1 MLMPIVSMNKMAM
14 NESVAATCCYRQV
27 PSPTNVYWEVLNGGW
42 IGNGFKN
49 YRTLKHV
56 SMTPWLALGFDLN
69 PLAAINAVGDA
80 NPLPGVAK
88 FTINDVTGWWT
99 TDTTGAT
106 AVQPLDEWLSWLP
119 VPNGGQGNG
128 TFVRGSACDHKATGS
143 NICNYYNQTSSYANN
158 QHFEA
163 KAKHTTG
170 GDDWAFPHD
179 AKQFNS

>member
-42 IGNGFKN
+42 LGNGFKN
-49 YRTLKHV
+49 DRSLKHV
-56 SMTPWLALGFDLN
+56 SMKPWLALGFDLKPKWS
-69 PLAAINAVGDA
+69 PLSLNDVNST
-80 NPLPGVAK
+80 NPLPGIAK
-88 FTINDVTGWWT
+88 FTIDDQTEWWM
-99 TDTTGAT
+99 TDDLGNNAGIL
-106 AVQPLDEWLSWLP
+106 LDTWLA
-119 VPNGGQGNG
+119 NGPDGNLDWG
-128 TFVRGSACDHKATGS
+128 RGPSCDHKSTGS
-143 NICNYYNQTSSYANN
+143 NICAYYNQNAAYAYN

-163 KAKHTTG
+163 KSKHSTG